1 MSFVDTLK
9 AFCFAIL
16 GWLKTYGLLLTIIS
30 VASLVGSIL
39 FCTLAIAYLPFDYFL
54 FKERESR
61 IKQPVLRVVLKCLKN
76 LLAILLIIVG
86 IIMFLTPGQGVL
98 TVLIGI
104 IISDIPGKRR
114 LEHRIIRSGTVLSAA
129 NFIRSRFKRPLFVIE
144 DQQKTSITPR

>member
-1 MSFVDTLK
+1 MSFIDTLK
-9 AFCFAIL
+9 AFSFVLL
-16 GWLKTYGLLLTIIS
+16 GWLKTYGVLLAIIS
-30 VASLVGSIL
+30 VASIVGSIL

-54 FKERESR
+54 AKKRESR
-61 IKQPVLRVVLKCLKN
+61 IKQPVLRIVLKCLKN
-76 LLAILLIIVG
+76 ILAVLLIIVG

-114 LEHRIIRSGTVLSAA
+114 LEHRIIRSGAVLSAA

-144 DQQKTSITPR
+144 D